1 MNTLITMIADIMPRD
16 LVLIDLI
23 QDKSKIKVIVDGSK
37 SIDLNTTAYIAK
49 KIRNSNSLIEYLP
62 EDFQLEVSS
71 PGIDAP
77 LQYPFQYEKNIDR
90 QLKITEFS
98 KTNSIIIKLNKVNED
113 GIVGVNKKGEKIKF
127 KFNDIESATI
137 ITVF

>member
-1 MNTLITMIADIMPRD
+1 MSTLNSMIADIIPKD

-23 QDKSKIKVIVDGSK
+23 QDKSKIKIIVDSSK
-37 SIDLNTTAYIAK
+37 TIDLDTTAYIAK
-49 KIRNSNSLIEYLP
+49 KIRNSNSFNDYFP

-77 LQYPFQYEKNIDR
+77 LQYPFQYEKNIGR
-90 QLKITEFS
+90 QLKIRE
-98 KTNSIIIKLNKVNED
+98 LNKMKSICIELNQVTKD
-113 GIVGVNKKGEKIKF
+113 GIVGINKKGEKIKY
-127 KFNDIESATI
+127 NYNEIESATI